1 MDFLGRFETLQTDFN
16 SVCEKLGVPH
26 TPVPHI
32 NKSKLRHGLRGLLE
46 KIMPRT
52 APMRAAPMKNAAYYD
67 EECQEIVR
75 RLYRRDIELFGY
87 SFNPN
92 A

>member
-1 MDFLGRFETLQTDFN
+1 LQADFN

-32 NKSKLRHGLRGLLE
+32 NKSKLHRGLRGLLQ
-46 KIMPRT
+46 KVWSRT
-52 APMRAAPMKNAAYYD
+52 SSGTQPTPLRNAEYYD
-67 EECQEIVR
+67 DESVEIVS

-87 SFNPN
+87 SFTPN
-92 A
+92 AKSPGCLR